1 MVIST
6 RRGDARLYL
15 LAGFVFKVWKYRQ
28 ERKVLA
34 DLKRIG
40 DLKKGSWELEPTT
53 RGPDKSSSL
62 IRTSPR
68 RASQPTPLVGDRQSS
83 PIRQTTSATRS
94 RSAREARGTPPPR
107 LPAD

>member
-53 RGPDKSSSL
+53 GGPDKSSSL
-62 IRTSPR
+62 IRTTPR
-68 RASQPTPLVGDRQSS
+68 RATQPTPLVAHRHSNPFRQNTYPTQPNSH
-83 PIRQTTSATRS
+83 PKRR
-94 RSAREARGTPPPR
+94 
-107 LPAD
+107 